1 MSTDLIASTLFPVTL
16 AIQGA
21 VGGGLLYTVLIGLV
35 IGIVAKV
42 ITPGNE
48 PVGCIITSIIGI
60 LGSVI
65 ALYVGRAIGHYEVG
79 ETPGFIASVVGAVIL
94 LVIYHLIIGN
104 NRPGA
109 PKL

>member
-1 MSTDLIASTLFPVTL
+1 MSTDLVASSLLPTTL
-16 AIQGA
+16 AVQGA
-21 VGGGLLYTVLIGLV
+21 VGGGLIYTILIGLV
-35 IGIVAKV
+35 IGVVAKI

-60 LGSVI
+60 AGSI
-65 ALYVGRAIGHYEVG
+65 LALYIGRAIGHYG
-79 ETPGFIASVVGAVIL
+79 DNQTPGFIASVIGAVIL

>member
-1 MSTDLIASTLFPVTL
+1 MSTDLIASSLFPVTL

-21 VGGGLLYTVLIGLV
+21 VGGGFIWSILIGLV
-35 IGIVAKV
+35 IGVVAKI

-60 LGSVI
+60 AGSI
-65 ALYVGRAIGHYEVG
+65 LALYVGRAIGHYQVG
-79 ETPGFIASVVGAVIL
+79 ETPGFIASVIGAVIL

-104 NRPGA
+104 NRPGG